1 MQIRI
6 FFLLFL
12 LSLFSNAYSELLNYQ
27 FLPSK
32 FNSSSFMKVK
42 ILDAKELVF
51 DSNIRELSALAFK
64 NTTLYA
70 LSDRGYLYH
79 FDLEIIKEK
88 ITKVT
93 LKKSFELKNSKGNS
107 LKKSKT
113 DSEGLYFKGD
123 DLLISFEHKSRVM
136 LYNLNG
142 VAKNKVKIHKKL
154 RNLKNYKKKNRGLEA
169 VAYSSKYG
177 VITAPEVPLK
187 GEKREEHTLYT
198 KKNSYTFRADGSITA
213 LEFIAED
220 ELLIL
225 ERDMSFL
232 SLKAVINLSKVTL
245 SSNRSNGC
253 KKEILA
259 RFDIRE
265 GWGVDNFEGLTKLS
279 ENKFLMVSDDNANPF
294 QKTVLV
300 YFELLK

>member
-6 FFLLFL
+6 FFLLL